1 MDLLHSAGVQVV
13 QYLQENY
20 QGFQDWFLFISFA
33 ADLKTT
39 FFIFFPI
46 WFHLCEAVGVK
57 LIWVAVI
64 GDWLNLVFKWILF
77 GQRPYWWVHE
87 TGYYGNASTPVIQQF
102 PLTCETGPGSPSGH
116 AMGSAG
122 VYYVMVTAL
131 LPCVQGTQHRSC
143 AASPGVK
150 GLSAE
155 GPAGGSSLKAVTS
168 LDQPSSEQEAVG
180 GLRGQEGWT
189 YRHKEKLSAFE
200 ERCLRGLLWL
210 AFWAVQVCV
219 CLSRVFL
226 AAHFPHQVIAGVI
239 SGMVVA
245 EAFDHIHSIY
255 NASLR
260 RYLGTTLFL
269 FSFALGFYLLLK
281 ALSVD
286 LLWTLEKAK
295 RWCDRPEWVHIET
308 TPFASLLRNLGIL
321 FGLGLALNSQ
331 MYLESCKGKMGQQL
345 PFRLSC
351 IAASLLVLH
360 LFDSF
365 DLPTDRELL
374 FYVLSFCKSAA
385 AHLCA
390 VALIPYCIAQV
401 LRRGD
406 KKIL

>member
-1 MDLLHSAGVQVV
+1 MEAGMNVLHDMGIQATH
-13 QYLQENY
+13 YLQQNY
-20 QGFQDWFLFISFA
+20 QSSQSWFLFISFA
-33 ADLKTT
+33 ADLRNT
-39 FFIFFPI
+39 FFILFPI

-87 TGYYGNASTPVIQQF
+87 TGYYGSASTPVIQQF

-143 AASPGVK
+143 AA
-150 GLSAE
+150 
-155 GPAGGSSLKAVTS
+155 
-168 LDQPSSEQEAVG
+168 
-180 GLRGQEGWT
+180 
-189 YRHKEKLSAFE
+189 
-200 ERCLRGLLWL
+200 RCRRGLLWL
-210 AFWAVQVCV
+210 VFWAVQVCV

-245 EAFDHIHSIY
+245 EAFDHIYSIY

-269 FSFALGFYLLLK
+269 FSFALGLYLLLK
-281 ALSVD
+281 ALGVD
-286 LLWTLEKAK
+286 LLWTLEKAE
-295 RWCDRPEWVHIET
+295 RWCDRPEWIHIET
-308 TPFASLLRNLGIL
+308 TPFAGLLRNLGIL
-321 FGLGLALNSQ
+321 FGLGLALNSP
-331 MYLESCKGKMGQQL
+331 MYRESCKGNVGRQL

-351 IAASLLVLH
+351 IVASLLVLH

-390 VALIPYCIAQV
+390 VALIPYCLAQV
-401 LRRGD
+401 LSRGH

>member
-20 QGFQDWFLFISFA
+20 QGSQDWFLFISFA
-33 ADLKTT
+33 ADLRNT
-39 FFIFFPI
+39 FFILFPI
-46 WFHLCEAVGVK
+46 WFYLCEAVGVK

-87 TGYYGNASTPVIQQF
+87 TDYYGNASTPVIQQF

-131 LPCVQGTQHRSC
+131 LPCIQGTWHGSC
-143 AASPGVK
+143 AA
-150 GLSAE
+150 
-155 GPAGGSSLKAVTS
+155 
-168 LDQPSSEQEAVG
+168 
-180 GLRGQEGWT
+180 
-189 YRHKEKLSAFE
+189 
-200 ERCLRGLLWL
+200 RCLRSLLWL
-210 AFWAVQVCV
+210 VFLAVQVCV

-281 ALSVD
+281 ALGVD

-295 RWCDRPEWVHIET
+295 RWCDRPEWIHIET
-308 TPFASLLRNLGIL
+308 TPFAGLLRNLGIL

-390 VALIPYCIAQV
+390 VPLIPYCVAQV

>member
-1 MDLLHSAGVQVV
+1 MEAGMNVLHDMGIQATR
-13 QYLQENY
+13 YLQEHY
-20 QGFQDWFLFISFA
+20 QGSQDWFLFISFA
-33 ADLKTT
+33 ADLRNT
-39 FFIFFPI
+39 FFILFPI

-77 GQRPYWWVHE
+77 GQRPYWWVRE
-87 TGYYGNASTPVIQQF
+87 TDYYGNASTPVIQQF

-122 VYYVMVTAL
+122 VYYVMVTAI
-131 LPCVQGTQHRSC
+131 
-143 AASPGVK
+143 
-150 GLSAE
+150 LSIAL
-155 GPAGGSSLKAVTS
+155 GKKQPTIKDQFLRTALWAG
-168 LDQPSSEQEAVG
+168 
-180 GLRGQEGWT
+180 
-189 YRHKEKLSAFE
+189 
-200 ERCLRGLLWL
+200 
-210 AFWAVQVCV
+210 FWAVQVCV
-219 CLSRVFL
+219 CLSRVFI

-239 SGMVVA
+239 SGMAVA
-245 EAFDHIHSIY
+245 EAFRHIPSIY

-281 ALSVD
+281 ALGVD

-295 RWCDRPEWVHIET
+295 RWCDRPEWVHIDT
-308 TPFASLLRNLGIL
+308 TPFAGLLRNLGIL

-351 IAASLLVLH
+351 IVASLLVLH

-365 DLPTDRELL
+365 KPPTKVELL

-385 AHLCA
+385 VP
-390 VALIPYCIAQV
+390 VAAAGLIPYCVAQV
-401 LRRGD
+401 LSQQD
-406 KKIL
+406 KKAL

>member
-20 QGFQDWFLFISFA
+20 QGSQDWFLFISFA
-33 ADLKTT
+33 ADLRNT

-46 WFHLCEAVGVK
+46 WFYLCEAVGVK

-87 TGYYGNASTPVIQQF
+87 TNYYGNASTPVIQQF

-116 AMGSAG
+116 TMGSAG

-131 LPCVQGTQHRSC
+131 LPSVPC
-143 AASPGVK
+143 
-150 GLSAE
+150 
-155 GPAGGSSLKAVTS
+155 
-168 LDQPSSEQEAVG
+168 
-180 GLRGQEGWT
+180 GLR
-189 YRHKEKLSAFE
+189 AFSW
-200 ERCLRGLLWL
+200 CLRGLLWL
-210 AFWAVQVCV
+210 VFWAVQVCV

-245 EAFDHIHSIY
+245 EAFDHIPSIY

-281 ALSVD
+281 ALGVD

-295 RWCDRPEWVHIET
+295 RWCDRPEWIHIET
-308 TPFASLLRNLGIL
+308 TPFAGLLRNLGIL

-351 IAASLLVLH
+351 ILASLLVLH

>member
-20 QGFQDWFLFISFA
+20 QGSQDWFLFISFA
-33 ADLKTT
+33 ADLRNT
-39 FFIFFPI
+39 FFILFPI

-87 TGYYGNASTPVIQQF
+87 TDYYGNASTPVIQQF

-131 LPCVQGTQHRSC
+131 LPCAQGTRHRSC
-143 AASPGVK
+143 AA
-150 GLSAE
+150 
-155 GPAGGSSLKAVTS
+155 
-168 LDQPSSEQEAVG
+168 
-180 GLRGQEGWT
+180 
-189 YRHKEKLSAFE
+189 
-200 ERCLRGLLWL
+200 RCLRGLLWL
-210 AFWAVQVCV
+210 VFWAVQVCV

-239 SGMVVA
+239 SGMAVA
-245 EAFDHIHSIY
+245 AAFRHIPSIY

-260 RYLGTTLFL
+260 RYLGTTFFL

-281 ALSVD
+281 ALGVD
-286 LLWTLEKAK
+286 LLWSLEKAK

-308 TPFASLLRNLGIL
+308 TPFAGLLRNLGIL

-390 VALIPYCIAQV
+390 VALIPYCVAQV
-401 LRRGD
+401 LGRRD

>member
-20 QGFQDWFLFISFA
+20 QGSQDWFLFISFA

-39 FFIFFPI
+39 FFILFPI

-64 GDWLNLVFKWILF
+64 GDWLNLVFKWGVMLF
-77 GQRPYWWVHE
+77 GQRPYWWVRE
-87 TGYYGNASTPVIQQF
+87 TGYYGNTSTPVIQQF

-116 AMGSAG
+116 AMDSAG
-122 VYYVMVTAL
+122 IYYVMVTAL
-131 LPCVQGTQHRSC
+131 LPGLLGTQHRSC
-143 AASPGVK
+143 AA
-150 GLSAE
+150 
-155 GPAGGSSLKAVTS
+155 
-168 LDQPSSEQEAVG
+168 
-180 GLRGQEGWT
+180 
-189 YRHKEKLSAFE
+189 
-200 ERCLRGLLWL
+200 RCLRGLLWL
-210 AFWAVQVCV
+210 VFWAVQVCV
-219 CLSRVFL
+219 CLSQAFL
-226 AAHFPHQVIAGVI
+226 AAHFPHQVMAGII
-239 SGMVVA
+239 SGEYIPMETFPPLA
-245 EAFDHIHSIY
+245 EAFDHIPAIY
-255 NASLR
+255 SASLR

-269 FSFALGFYLLLK
+269 FSFALGCYLLLK
-281 ALSVD
+281 ALGVD

-295 RWCDRPEWVHIET
+295 RWCDRPEWVHIDT
-308 TPFASLLRNLGIL
+308 TPFAGLLRNLGIL

-351 IAASLLVLH
+351 IVASLLLLH

-374 FYVLSFCKSAA
+374 FYVLSFCTSTA
-385 AHLCA
+385 AHLCV

-401 LRRGD
+401 LRRGH
-406 KKIL
+406 KKML